1 MRILIVE
8 DEIEIANPVRRFLQ
22 RNAFAVDY
30 APDGKAGLDLAL
42 ANSYDCILL
51 DLNLPQMDG
60 LEVANKL
67 RKSHIQTPIL
77 MLTARTRQDQ
87 IWEGFENGTDDYMT
101 KPFDLKELLLRV
113 QALIRRNSRNQDEIL
128 QAGNIELD
136 PQTRTVRSAGELVE
150 LNSKEYGILEYLLR
164 NQNKLVSTEELLEH
178 VWDREIDMFTQTV
191 RTNMKTLRR
200 KIDPDKKII
209 KTIRGQGY
217 VIR

>member
-1 MRILIVE
+1 MRILIIE
-8 DEIEIANPVRRFLQ
+8 DEVELAKPVRRFLQ

-30 APDGKAGLDLAL
+30 AEDGKAGLDLAL

-51 DLNLPQMDG
+51 DLNLPVLDG
-60 LEVANKL
+60 LEVASKL
-67 RKSHIQTPIL
+67 RKNHVQTPIL

-113 QALIRRNSRNQDEIL
+113 QALIRRSSRNQEAVL
-128 QAGNIELD
+128 QAGTVELD
-136 PQTRTVRSAGELVE
+136 PQTRSVRVSGELVE

-164 NQNKLVSTEELLEH
+164 NKNKLVSTEELLEH

-200 KIDPDKKII
+200 KIDPDKTFI
-209 KTIRGQGY
+209 KNIRGQGY

>member
-1 MRILIVE
+1 MRILIIE
-8 DEIEIANPVRRFLQ
+8 DEVELAKPVRRFLQ

-42 ANSYDCILL
+42 ANNYDCILL
-51 DLNLPQMDG
+51 DLNLPKLDG
-60 LEVANKL
+60 LEVASKL
-67 RKSHIQTPIL
+67 RHNHNQTPIL

-113 QALIRRNSRNQDEIL
+113 QALIRRSSRNQEAVL
-128 QAGNIELD
+128 QAGAVELD
-136 PQTRTVRSAGELVE
+136 PQTRSVRVSGELVE

-164 NQNKLVSTEELLEH
+164 NKNKLVSTEELLEH

-200 KIDPDKKII
+200 KIDPDKTFI
-209 KTIRGQGY
+209 KNIRGQGY